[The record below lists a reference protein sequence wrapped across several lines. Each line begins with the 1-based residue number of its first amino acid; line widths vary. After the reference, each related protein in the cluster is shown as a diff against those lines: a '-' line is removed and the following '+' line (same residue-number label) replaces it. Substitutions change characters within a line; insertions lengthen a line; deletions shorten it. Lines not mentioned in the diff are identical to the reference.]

1 MTRILFLAANGRNTT
16 RLRLAA
22 EVRDIRVELQK
33 AGAADSIRIDA
44 ELAVRPSDLQK
55 LLLDHAPH
63 VLHFSGHGKGGT
75 SAGPS
80 AGPSGTSREMLPD
93 ENDAPE
99 TINGGLLL
107 EDDEGNAVTV
117 KPDVLSDLFAIVK
130 RESSLRCVVLNACFT
145 GEQAQAITK
154 HIDCVVGTARA
165 IDDRSALAFAVGFYR
180 AIARGKNVATAF
192 DLGCNEI
199 GLRGLPDKDVPQ
211 LFVRD
216 GIKAEEVFLAA
227 LVPPP
232 DGDKP
237 NAVAAP
243 PHRKTAL
250 PWIVAPIV
258 AAVLGYSGWYALNSP
273 DKPTSTPTP
282 STPVPPSATAAPVA
296 SPPTIAAST
305 SPSAA
310 PNSTATAPHTTT
322 KPATTTSA
330 MPSVTAPAPAPTFAT
345 SGSASCNG
353 NTCTLSFGAA
363 PPPPAGA
370 RVCLNA
376 PTAASELYGATPTCR
391 LGDASGR
398 CVRSDK
404 VALVALS
411 GGVSW
416 RVCN

>member
-1 MTRILFLAANGRNTT
+1 MTRLLFLAANGRNTT

-22 EVRDIRVELQK
+22 EVRDIRAELQK
-33 AGAADSIRIDA
+33 AGAADTIRIDA

-63 VLHFSGHGKGGT
+63 VLHFSGHGKG
-75 SAGPS
+75 SSS

-93 ENDAPE
+93 ENDDTSE
-99 TINGGLLL
+99 TASGGLLL
-107 EDDEGNAVTV
+107 EDDDGNAVTV

-130 RESSLRCVVLNACFT
+130 RESPLRCVVLNACFT

-180 AIARGKNVATAF
+180 AIALGMNVATAF
-192 DLGCNEI
+192 DLGRNEI

-211 LFVRD
+211 LFLRD

-227 LVPPP
+227 PVTPPE
-232 DGDKP
+232 GDKP
-237 NAVAAP
+237 KEVAAP
-243 PHRKTAL
+243 SHRKTAF
-250 PWIVAPIV
+250 PWIIAPIV
-258 AAVLGYSGWYALNSP
+258 VALLGYSGWYAFHSP
-273 DKPTSTPTP
+273 DKPKPTP
-282 STPVPPSATAAPVA
+282 ILSATVPPSATPAPDA
-296 SPPTIAAST
+296 SPLTIAAST

-330 MPSVTAPAPAPTFAT
+330 MASVTAPAPAPTFAT

-376 PTAASELYGATPTCR
+376 PTAASELYGKTPTCR

-404 VALVALS
+404 VAHVALL
-411 GGVSW
+411 GGISW